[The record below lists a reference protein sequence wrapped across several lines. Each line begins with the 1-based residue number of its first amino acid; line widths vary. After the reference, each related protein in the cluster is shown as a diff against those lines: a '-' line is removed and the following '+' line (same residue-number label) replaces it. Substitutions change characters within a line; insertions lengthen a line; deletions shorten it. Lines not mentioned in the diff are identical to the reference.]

1 MKTMLR
7 LLSTL
12 TFVTTLISPIALS
25 AEYKDSPPI
34 AEEIHNRIAYGTPTI
49 DGYLDSE
56 YLQSEKIDYKYNPVY
71 LGKYADSKEEIK
83 KHYEWD
89 TGIES
94 YSYLLWDNENIYV
107 YIYVKDSSSGIVDF
121 DKVESDPEYP
131 ETFTYQDGI
140 YFSLFFND
148 VIYPTFAERGG
159 RFFGLTN
166 NMYDDS
172 ISGLAKLKG
181 FPYNREEITGLN
193 SDCFAIVNSNNE
205 YTAEFKIPLT
215 AKGSEY
221 LKIGSRMRQMT
232 SVRNYIDTLNY
243 QVNSMS
249 MKTEPGFSDGVWY
262 AEVIYGTEFD
272 IKTLSAIARYMD
284 LVGTNKGDVNGDSY
298 TDSRD
303 LVRLMKNIAEN
314 IVTEPTSD
322 VNLDGE
328 VDVRDLVAL
337 MKKISL
343 G

>member
-1 MKTMLR
+1 MKKKYTFTCAVLIAAA
-7 LLSTL
+7 LSC
-12 TFVTTLISPIALS
+12 PIA
-25 AEYKDSPPI
+25 ADWNNAPI

-49 DGYLDSE
+49 DGYLDSA
-56 YLQSEKIDYKYNPVY
+56 YMQSERIDYKLQPSY
-71 LGKYADSKEEIK
+71 LFPDKDISPEENVKKYFS
-83 KHYEWD
+83 WD
-89 TGIES
+89 TGIEA
-94 YSYLLWDNENIYV
+94 YTYMLWDDENLYV
-107 YIYVKDSSSGIVDF
+107 YTSVKDSSSGIVDF
-121 DKVESDPEYP
+121 DKVTLDPLWPYIY
-131 ETFTYQDGI
+131 TYQDGI

-193 SDCFAIVNSNNE
+193 NDCFAIVNSNNE

-262 AEVIYGTEFD
+262 AEVTYGTEFD
-272 IKTLSAIARYMD
+272 IKTLSVIARYMD
-284 LVGTNKGDVNGDSY
+284 LVGTSKGDVNGDSY

>member
-1 MKTMLR
+1 MKKKYTFTCAVLIAAA
-7 LLSTL
+7 LSC
-12 TFVTTLISPIALS
+12 PIA
-25 AEYKDSPPI
+25 ADRNNAPI

-49 DGYLDSE
+49 DGNLDSE
-56 YLQSEKIDYKYNPVY
+56 YLQSEKIDYKYIPVY

-89 TGIES
+89 TGIEA

-107 YIYVKDSSSGIVDF
+107 YISVKDSSSGIVDF
-121 DKVESDPEYP
+121 DKAESDPEYP

-205 YTAEFKIPLT
+205 YTAEFKIPHT

-249 MKTEPGFSDGVWY
+249 MKTEPGSSDGVWY
-262 AEVIYGTEFD
+262 AEVTYGTEFD

-284 LVGTNKGDVNGDSY
+284 LVGSSKGDVNGDSY

-303 LVRLMKNIAEN
+303 LVRLMKNIADN

-322 VNLDGE
+322 INLDGE

>member
-1 MKTMLR
+1 MKIKYPLACAA
-7 LLSTL
+7 LLASIL
-12 TFVTTLISPIALS
+12 SCPIA
-25 AEYKDSPPI
+25 AKDTTPI
-34 AEEIHNRIAYGTPTI
+34 AEEIHNRVAYGTPTI

-56 YLQSEKIDYKYNPVY
+56 YLQSEKIDYKYIPVY

-89 TGIES
+89 TGIEA

-107 YIYVKDSSSGIVDF
+107 YISVKDSSSGIVDF
-121 DKVESDPEYP
+121 DKAESDPEDP

-193 SDCFAIVNSNNE
+193 NDCFAIVNSNNE

-221 LKIGSRMRQMT
+221 LK
-232 SVRNYIDTLNY
+232 SVL
-243 QVNSMS
+243 
-249 MKTEPGFSDGVWY
+249 
-262 AEVIYGTEFD
+262 AC
-272 IKTLSAIARYMD
+272 
-284 LVGTNKGDVNGDSY
+284 
-298 TDSRD
+298 
-303 LVRLMKNIAEN
+303 VR
-314 IVTEPTSD
+314 
-322 VNLDGE
+322 
-328 VDVRDLVAL
+328 
-337 MKKISL
+337 
-343 G
+343 

>member
-1 MKTMLR
+1 MKIKYPLACAALLVS
-7 LLSTL
+7 LLSC
-12 TFVTTLISPIALS
+12 PIA
-25 AEYKDSPPI
+25 AKDTTPI
-34 AEEIHNRIAYGTPTI
+34 AEEIHNRVAYGTPTI

-56 YLQSEKIDYKYNPVY
+56 YLQSEKIDYKYIPVY

-89 TGIES
+89 TGIEA

-107 YIYVKDSSSGIVDF
+107 YISVKDSSSGIVDF
-121 DKVESDPEYP
+121 DKAESDPEDP

-140 YFSLFFND
+140 FFSLFFND

-193 SDCFAIVNSNNE
+193 NDCFAIVNSNNE

-262 AEVIYGTEFD
+262 AEVTYGTEFD
-272 IKTLSAIARYMD
+272 IKTLSVIARYMG
-284 LVGTNKGDVNGDSY
+284 LVGSSKGDVNGDSY